1 LNQAVHR
8 PNTRPEWPSPR
19 FLSLEDGQRLL
30 HLLCHQ
36 RDGGTVVQL
45 VAATR
50 GEGTSSLVRDLALAA
65 IRLAGTRVL
74 LLDLDPPG
82 NRQLAALGRDFGLP
96 SEAYTTV
103 KGVSGEATMHRLAA
117 GALHVSETL
126 APPRNVSD
134 WCGHFPAMREQF
146 DLVLIDSPAA
156 DQFYEAIMLAP
167 EVDTSVLVVEA
178 ERTRAA
184 VACNLRDRIQDV
196 GGAIAG
202 VLLNKRRFHVPDII
216 NALI

>member
-1 LNQAVHR
+1 MSQAVYR
-8 PNTRPEWPSPR
+8 PNTPPEWPNPR
-19 FLSLEDGQRLL
+19 FLSLEDGYRLL
-30 HLLCHQ
+30 QQLRQH
-36 RDGGTVVQL
+36 RNAGVVAQF
-45 VAATR
+45 VASAK

-65 IRLAGTRVL
+65 IRVAGARVL

-82 NRQLAALGRDFGLP
+82 NLQLATLGREFGLP

-103 KGVSGEATMHRLAA
+103 KGVSGEAVMHRLAG
-117 GALHVSETL
+117 GALHVSETI
-126 APPRNVSD
+126 APPRGVSE

-156 DQFYEAIMLAP
+156 DQFYEAILLAP

-178 ERTRAA
+178 ERTRDAA
-184 VACNLRDRIQDV
+184 ARNLRDRILDV

-202 VLLNKRRFHVPDII
+202 VLLNKRRSHLPEAIDARI
-216 NALI
+216 

>member
-1 LNQAVHR
+1 M
-8 PNTRPEWPSPR
+8 
-19 FLSLEDGQRLL
+19 
-30 HLLCHQ
+30 
-36 RDGGTVVQL
+36 QL
-45 VAATR
+45 VAAAK
-50 GEGTSSLVRDLALAA
+50 GEGTSSLTRDLALAA
-65 IRLAGTRVL
+65 LRAGGMRVL

-82 NRQLAALGRDFGLP
+82 NLQFAILGREFGLA

-103 KGVSGEATMHRLAA
+103 KGVSGEVTMHRLAA

-126 APPRNVSD
+126 LPPHSVSD

-156 DQFYEAIMLAP
+156 DRFYDAILLAP

-202 VLLNKRRFHVPDII
+202 VLLNKRRSHLPDII
-216 NALI
+216 DQRI